1 MNINAKMK
9 PEQIFEGQQ
18 LTNRNDC
25 LYNSAFFEMITEGA
39 LQSAQI
45 IVPLVSRLVGP
56 KSVIDIGCGY
66 GAWLKVF
73 QEHGVKRVRGLD
85 GRHIDLSKLLIDRIY
100 FSPVDLA
107 ERFQVS
113 ERYDLAV
120 CLEVAEHLPQ
130 SAAPQLIRTL
140 TTFAPFVLFSAAVP
154 GQKGTGHVNEQWPS
168 YWKSLF
174 AENGFR
180 RLDPIRR
187 HIWKDNRIQWFYRQ
201 NIFLYVSQNSLTKS
215 ESLQA
220 EERLA
225 ELDVTY
231 IECLNRYRTLK
242 GVLGELPRV
251 INDAIRRRI
260 GLQRS

>member
-1 MNINAKMK
+1 MSSDAKLK
-9 PEQIFEGQQ
+9 AGQISKGQQ
-18 LTNRNDC
+18 STNRNDG
-25 LYNSAFFEMITEGA
+25 LYNNVFFETITPSA
-39 LQSAQI
+39 LQSAQV
-45 IVPLVSRLVGP
+45 IVPLLSRLVRP
-56 KSVIDIGCGY
+56 NSVIDIGCGY

-73 QEHGVKRVRGLD
+73 QEHGVKRVCGLD
-85 GRHIDLSKLLIDRIY
+85 GDHVDRSKLLIDPVY
-100 FSPVDLA
+100 FIPVDLA
-107 ERFQVS
+107 ERFQLS
-113 ERYDLAV
+113 ERYDLTI

-130 SAAPQLIRTL
+130 SAAARFIRSL
-140 TTFAPFVLFSAAVP
+140 TTVAPFVLFSAAVP

-187 HIWKDNRIQWFYRQ
+187 HIWKDNRIEWFYRQ
-201 NIFLYVSQNSLTKS
+201 NIFLYVSQSILMES

-231 IECLNRYRTLK
+231 IDFLNRYRTLR

-251 INDAIRRRI
+251 VSDAIRRRI
-260 GLQRS
+260 RLQQF